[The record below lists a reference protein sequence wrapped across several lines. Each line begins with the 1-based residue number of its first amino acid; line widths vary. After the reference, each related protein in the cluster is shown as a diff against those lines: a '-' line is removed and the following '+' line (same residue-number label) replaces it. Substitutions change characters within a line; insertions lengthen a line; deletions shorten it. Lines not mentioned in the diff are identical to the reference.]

1 MHRFLFIICS
11 SLWSFLFSRPHP
23 MCVCLSVIFIKVHTS
38 LQMQWQVVDIFN
50 VSMKEWAEVTTNALN
65 FNLLIYLFAKL
76 LIFQLLRLLLFLF
89 CITLCSLYF
98 SPSFY
103 FFRSLLCIIPPLFS
117 LKLFY
122 LLIPVALSCVG
133 LLSHIMLK
141 DTVVI
146 IIIELFICRF
156 VDNSLSF

>member
-1 MHRFLFIICS
+1 
-11 SLWSFLFSRPHP
+11 
-23 MCVCLSVIFIKVHTS
+23 
-38 LQMQWQVVDIFN
+38 
-50 VSMKEWAEVTTNALN
+50 MKELVEVTTNALN

-122 LLIPVALSCVG
+122 LLILVALSCVG

-141 DTVVI
+141 DIVVVI
-146 IIIELFICRF
+146 FELFICRF
-156 VDNSLSF
+156 VDNSLSLYHHYRSNLNYSIRDFYMNTASASKI

>member
-1 MHRFLFIICS
+1 MIFSFFSSSSHVRLSVCHFYQGAHEFANAMTSCRHLQCIDEGVGRGDYQHVELQSPHLFICQA
-11 SLWSFLFSRPHP
+11 FD
-23 MCVCLSVIFIKVHTS
+23 LSASPPFT
-38 LQMQWQVVDIFN
+38 F
-50 VSMKEWAEVTTNALN
+50 
-65 FNLLIYLFAKL
+65 F
-76 LIFQLLRLLLFLF
+76 F
-89 CITLCSLYF
+89 CITLCSSYF

-133 LLSHIMLK
+133 LLSHNMLK